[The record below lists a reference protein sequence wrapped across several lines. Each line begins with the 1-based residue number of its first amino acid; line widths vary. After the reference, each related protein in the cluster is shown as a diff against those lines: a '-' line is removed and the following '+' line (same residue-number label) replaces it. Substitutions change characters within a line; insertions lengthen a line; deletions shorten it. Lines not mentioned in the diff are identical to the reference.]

1 MGKAQRRKQARG
13 FGKISTRKNSSDQ
26 KFFQVNDSEFLEACE
41 KSPELAALW
50 FCMVDFIQRANNV
63 TKTEAIEFW
72 QEYWGMAILV
82 LGQANIGDPQ
92 YHSEHGFWLGRIKG
106 VTLFALQNLRDCSSK
121 AFMSEFY
128 SKVYGNEVTKQFVS
142 MGEVTIEV
150 GLAFQDGCIIYA
162 GKSLIVYKGK
172 DDYSEKGE
180 LMIAVKHK
188 SGCWSHY
195 PSPDN
200 VSIPLSDYKKAKLE
214 LKKFPTSLKGELT
227 HFGAG
232 KLAKLLGLTVKDNYA
247 YLIK

>member
-13 FGKISTRKNSSDQ
+13 FGKTSTRKNSSDQ
-26 KFFQVNDSEFLEACE
+26 KFFQVNDPEFLQACE
-41 KSPELAALW
+41 KSPELSALW
-50 FCMVDFIQRANNV
+50 FCMVDFVQRSNNV

-82 LGQANIGDPQ
+82 LGRAHIGDPQ
-92 YHSEHGFWLGRIKG
+92 YHSEHCFWLGRIKG
-106 VTLFALQNLRDCSSK
+106 VTMLALQNLHNCLSK
-121 AFMSEFY
+121 ASMSELY
-128 SKVYGNEVTKQFVS
+128 SKVYGSEATKKIVS

-150 GLAFQDGCIIYA
+150 GLAFEEGCIIYA

-172 DDYSEKGE
+172 DNYSEKGE

-227 HFGAG
+227 HFRAG
-232 KLAKLLGLTVKDNYA
+232 KLAKLLGLTVKGDYA